1 MPIFDYICRGCGEEF
16 EALVFQ
22 DAERVACPECE
33 GDSVY
38 RIPVSLFSCTGV
50 QLTKMLKMD
59 SEERM
64 NKGREW
70 MKRQEIRRKRIKII

>member
-33 GDSVY
+33 GDSVD

-70 MKRQEIRRKRIKII
+70 MKRQEIRRKRIKIM